1 MKEKFINNYM
11 NVVIKNNSNLS
22 SDDIDK
28 MRYGIEGIYL
38 TVTKLIVVIFLGII
52 LNILKEIVILLLF
65 YNLLRF
71 FGFGYHAKGSKECLI
86 FSILFFVLL
95 PYLIVNKIIIF
106 KYQVPLILICAFN
119 FILFA
124 PSDTKK
130 RPMINKKKKL
140 KRKIAILLVTLIYS
154 ILVFNVNKNISS
166 LIILALIIQSIMVNP
181 VIYMLT
187 NEPYNNYKDY
197 LKKELDI

>member
-11 NVVIKNNSNLS
+11 NIVISNKSNLS

-28 MRYGIEGIYL
+28 MKYGIEGIYL
-38 TVTKLIVVIFLGII
+38 TVTKLIIVIGLGII
-52 LNILKEIVILLLF
+52 LGIIKEILILLLL
-65 YNLLRF
+65 YNILRF

-86 FSILFFVLL
+86 FSICFFVLL
-95 PYLIVNKIIIF
+95 PYLVIKKILIF
-106 KYQVPLILICAFN
+106 KYPIFIILICAFN

-140 KRKIAILLVTLIYS
+140 KRKIAILVVTSIYA
-154 ILVFNVNKNISS
+154 ILSFNTNYEISA

-181 VIYMLT
+181 FIYMLT
-187 NEPYNNYKDY
+187 KEPYNNYKNY
-197 LKKELDI
+197 LKEN